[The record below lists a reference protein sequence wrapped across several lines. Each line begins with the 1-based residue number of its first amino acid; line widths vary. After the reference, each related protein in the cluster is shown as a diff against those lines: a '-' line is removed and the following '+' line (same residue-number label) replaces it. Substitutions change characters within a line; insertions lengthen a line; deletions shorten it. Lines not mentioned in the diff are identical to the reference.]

1 MHNFSGM
8 RKLLRRISYML
19 HRRRMDQEL
28 AEEMSAH
35 REMMAEDRRRAFGS
49 TLRLREDS
57 HAAWGWTWLGR
68 LWQDLNYG
76 RRSIAR
82 NPGFAL
88 IAVLSLAVGI
98 GANCA
103 IFSLADTLLLRP
115 LPVPHAADVVTLGS
129 KDLTA
134 TTSATAGYNI
144 LPASY
149 PDYKDIRDRT
159 TGPGGSFQGVVAYN
173 FIRAGVSAWT
183 DARPDTLPQLRTGMQ
198 VTGNFFDVL
207 EVKPELGRS
216 FRPDEDQ
223 VPGRDAVVILDHD
236 LWEQEFGADR
246 SVLGRAVRMSGIAF
260 TVIGV
265 LPESFTSIDQWVH
278 PAFYVPLM
286 MGPRLGEAADV
297 LEGRD
302 RRFFTVKG
310 RLKAGVPISRAR
322 MELAA
327 LAASLE
333 KAYPATN
340 KNQTMDV
347 RTELD
352 ARIKTVPYNAALI
365 VMLTILAAAVLLVAC
380 ANVAGL
386 LTSRAPSRA
395 REMALRVA
403 IGAGRMRLIG
413 QLLTESLLLA
423 LAGGIAGV
431 GVGYAGVLLFRQIT
445 YPSDLPLMISFDMN
459 QRALLFS
466 LGIALLSVFLFG
478 LIPAIRTSRADLTTA
493 LKAGGGPA
501 PGLRG
506 FFGAPLWGRSVLV
519 SGQVAV
525 SLVLLTTNM
534 FLYLGIHNNLAAGP
548 GYRIDHLLLMSF
560 DPSVEHYSAVQEHEF
575 YKQLVERSRSVPGVK
590 SVALASFVPMAV
602 DIDSFSIVPEGNR
615 LPRGINSVSVMASRV
630 DENYFET
637 AGIPLVRGRGFLKTD
652 TENTPRV
659 AVINET
665 LAAHYWPGQDPI
677 GKRFQLEG
685 WVQIVGIARTTK
697 YLATLEP
704 PTDFLYVPYRQNP
717 RGYMT
722 LMVESAGDP
731 AALTAPLRQVVR
743 GLDSNL
749 PVYDVRTME
758 EFYEARAVQVYQ
770 IIVQAVAS
778 MGLMGMGL
786 ALAGLYG
793 LMAYAVSTR
802 TREIGIRMAIGAK
815 QGEVLRMML
824 RQGFVLAV
832 SGMAAGLVL
841 SAGVARL
848 LRSTFPGDSPLAAYL
863 LVTPVVLA
871 VTMLAAYLPARRASR
886 VDPMTALRDE

>member
-1 MHNFSGM
+1 M
-8 RKLLRRISYML
+8 RRLLRRISYLM
-19 HRRRMDQEL
+19 HRRRMDRDL
-28 AEEMSAH
+28 ADEMSAH
-35 REMMAEDRRRAFGS
+35 REMMAEDRRTAFGS
-49 TLRLREDS
+49 ALRLREDS
-57 HAAWGWTWLGR
+57 HAAWGWVWLER

-82 NPGFAL
+82 HPGFAL

-103 IFSLADTLLLRP
+103 VFSLADTLLLRP
-115 LPVPHAADVVTLGS
+115 LPVPQPGDVVTLGS

-134 TTSATAGYNI
+134 ATSASAGYNF

-149 PDYKDIRDRT
+149 PDYKDIRDRVT
-159 TGPGGSFQGVVAYN
+159 SFQGVVAYN
-173 FIRAGVSAWT
+173 FIRTGLAARS
-183 DARPDTLPQLRTGMQ
+183 DAQSQLRTGMQ
-198 VTGNFFDVL
+198 VSGNFFDVL

-223 VPGRDAVVILDHD
+223 VPGRNAVVILDHD

-246 SVLGRAVRMSGIAF
+246 SVLGREVRMSGIPF

-265 LPESFTSIDQWVH
+265 LPQSFTSIDQWVH

-322 MELAA
+322 AELAA
-327 LAASLE
+327 LSASLE
-333 KAYPATN
+333 RAYPATN

-365 VMLTILAAAVLLVAC
+365 VMLTVLAAAVLLVAC

-386 LTSRAPSRA
+386 LTSRAPARA

-403 IGAGRMRLIG
+403 IGAGRTRLIR
-413 QLLTESLLLA
+413 QLITESLLLA
-423 LAGGIAGV
+423 VAGGIAGI

-459 QRALLFS
+459 ERALLFS
-466 LGIALLSVFLFG
+466 MGVALLSIFLFG
-478 LIPAIRTSRADLTTA
+478 LIPAIRTSRTDLTTA
-493 LKAGGGPA
+493 LKAGGSAA
-501 PGLRG
+501 PGFRR
-506 FFGAPLWGRSVLV
+506 LWGRSVLV

-525 SLVLLTTNM
+525 SLVLLTTTM
-534 FLYLGIHNNLAAGP
+534 FLYLGIHDNLAAGP

-560 DPSVEHYSAVQEHEF
+560 DPSLAHYSAAQDHEF
-575 YKQLVERSRSVPGVK
+575 YKQLVERSRSLPGVK
-590 SVALASFVPMAV
+590 SAALASFVPMTV
-602 DIDSFSIVPEGNR
+602 EIDAFSIVPEGKR
-615 LPRGINSVSVMASRV
+615 LPRGIESVSVMANRV

-685 WVQIVGIARTTK
+685 WVQIVGIAKTTK
-697 YLATLEP
+697 YLASLEP
-704 PTDFLYVPYRQNP
+704 PADFLYVPYRQNP
-717 RGYMT
+717 RDHMT
-722 LMVESAGDP
+722 LMVESARDP
-731 AALTAPLRQVVR
+731 GALSAPLREVVR
-743 GLDSNL
+743 GLDSDL
-749 PVYDVRTME
+749 PIYDVVTME
-758 EFYEARAVQVYQ
+758 NFYRARSVQVYQ
-770 IIVQAVAS
+770 IIIQAVAS

-802 TREIGIRMAIGAK
+802 TREIGIRMAIGANR
-815 QGEVLRMML
+815 GEVLRMVL
-824 RQGFVLAV
+824 RQGFVLAA
-832 SGMAAGLVL
+832 SGMGMGLVL
-841 SAGVARL
+841 SVGVARL

-863 LVTPVVLA
+863 LVTPMVLA

>member
-1 MHNFSGM
+1 MPNFSGM
-8 RKLLRRISYML
+8 RKLLRRISYLL
-19 HRRRMDQEL
+19 HRRRMDQDL
-28 AEEMSAH
+28 ADEMSAH

-49 TLRLREDS
+49 ALRLREDS
-57 HAAWGWTWLGR
+57 HAAWGWVWLER

-82 NPGFAL
+82 DPGFAL
-88 IAVLSLAVGI
+88 IAVLSLATGI

-115 LPVPHAADVVTLGS
+115 LPVPDPGDVVTLGS

-134 TTSATAGYNI
+134 TTSATAGYNV
-144 LPASY
+144 LQASY

-159 TGPGGSFQGVVAYN
+159 TSSGGSFQGVVAYN

-183 DARPDTLPQLRTGMQ
+183 DARSDVQPHLRTGMQ
-198 VTGNFFDVL
+198 VSGNFFDVL

-236 LWEQEFGADR
+236 FWEQEFASDR
-246 SVLGRAVRMSGIAF
+246 SVVGGSVLGKTVRMSGIAF

-265 LPESFTSIDQWVH
+265 LPKRFTSIDQWVH

-286 MGPRLGEAADV
+286 MGPRLGQAADV

-302 RRFFTVKG
+302 RRFFTLKG

-340 KNQTMDV
+340 KNQTMDA

-352 ARIKTVPYNAALI
+352 ARSKTVPANAALI
-365 VMLTILAAAVLLVAC
+365 VMLTVLAAAVLLVAC

-386 LTSRAPSRA
+386 LTSRAPARA

-403 IGAGRMRLIG
+403 IGAGRTRLIR
-413 QLLTESLLLA
+413 QLITESSLLA
-423 LAGGIAGV
+423 LAGGIAGI

-459 QRALLFS
+459 ERALLFS
-466 LGIALLSVFLFG
+466 MGIALLSVFLFG
-478 LIPAIRTSRADLTTA
+478 LVPAIRTSRADLTTA
-493 LKAGGGPA
+493 LKAGGA
-501 PGLRG
+501 AVPGFRR
-506 FFGAPLWGRSVLV
+506 LWGRSTLV

-525 SLVLLTTNM
+525 SLVLLTTTM
-534 FLYLGIHNNLAAGP
+534 FLYLGIHANLAAGP

-560 DPSVEHYSAVQEHEF
+560 DPSLAHYSAAQDHEF
-575 YKQLVERSRSVPGVK
+575 YRQMVERARSLPDVK
-590 SVALASFVPMAV
+590 SAALASFVPMTV
-602 DIDSFSIVPEGNR
+602 DIDSFSIVPEGKR
-615 LPRGINSVSVMASRV
+615 LPPGIDSVRLMGNRV

-659 AVINET
+659 AVINEA
-665 LAAHYWPGQDPI
+665 LASHYWPGQDPI

-685 WVQIVGIARTTK
+685 WVEIVGIAKTTK
-697 YLATLEP
+697 YQSSLEP
-704 PTDFLYVPYRQNP
+704 PADFVYVPYRQNP
-717 RGYMT
+717 RDHMT

-731 AALTAPLRQVVR
+731 AALTAPLREVVR
-743 GLDSNL
+743 GLDSSL
-749 PVYDVRTME
+749 PVYDVHTME
-758 EFYEARAVQVYQ
+758 NFYRARSVQVYQ
-770 IIVQAVAS
+770 IIIQAVAS

-793 LMAYAVSTR
+793 LMAYAVSSR
-802 TREIGIRMAIGAK
+802 TREIGIRMAIGAGR
-815 QGEVLRMML
+815 GEVLRMVL

-832 SGMAAGLVL
+832 SGLGVGLVL
-841 SAGVARL
+841 SAGVAPL
-848 LRSTFPGDSPLAAYL
+848 LRSTFPGDSPLGAYL
-863 LVTPVVLA
+863 VVTPAVLA

-886 VDPMTALRDE
+886 VDPMTALRHE